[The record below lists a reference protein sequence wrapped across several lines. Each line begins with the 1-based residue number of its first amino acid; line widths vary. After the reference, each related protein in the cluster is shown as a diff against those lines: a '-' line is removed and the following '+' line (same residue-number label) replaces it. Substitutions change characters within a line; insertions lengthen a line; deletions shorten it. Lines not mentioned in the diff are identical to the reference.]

1 MKIKLI
7 WCLLCMSIVL
17 TGCSNKNFDNA
28 VNQGNEALANK
39 EYTKAEA
46 SFRLALAQKNDD
58 EIFKLNEQTNKI
70 IQILRYIEDNDFEK
84 ALKTYNEIEK
94 DGFANDLIKNDIK
107 EIKKEIDKLQKN
119 QNESKEEVKSKDDKM
134 EKKQGENE
142 NIKKDPIEKAKEA
155 IYSARELSSKKVK
168 LKYYPSSELG
178 TIISNDIKNKYY
190 VFGIENLADNT
201 NWDSY
206 LIVNKNSYE
215 VLDMDMYGNIQG
227 IQQNNM
233 ATETNYGRVEV
244 SSNQIEGGISAEKA
258 LNIIETAY
266 ASRFVYTGEH
276 GLNGIISDEIIYN
289 PNTGLEGYAY
299 LFAFREKATGLE
311 YIGEVYK
318 DGEYRLLC
326 SES

>member
-46 SFRLALAQKNDD
+46 SFRLALAEKNDD
-58 EIFKLNEQTNKI
+58 EIFKLNEQTNKM
-70 IQILRYIEDNDFEK
+70 IQILKYIEDKDFEK
-84 ALKTYNEIEK
+84 ASKICSEIEK
-94 DGFANDLIKNDIK
+94 DGFSNDLIKTDIK

-119 QNESKEEVKSKDDKM
+119 QNESKEEAKPKDDEI
-134 EKKQGENE
+134 EKKQDKNE
-142 NIKKDPIEKAKEA
+142 NTKKDPIEKAKEA
-155 IYSARELSSKKVK
+155 IYSSRGLSSKKVK
-168 LKYYPSSELG
+168 LKYYPSSDLG

-190 VFGIENLADNT
+190 VFGIENLSDNT
-201 NWDSY
+201 EWDSY

-227 IQQNNM
+227 NQSNNVS
-233 ATETNYGRVEV
+233 TGDNYGRVEV
-244 SSNQIEGGISAEKA
+244 ASNQIEGGISAKKA

-266 ASRFVYTGEH
+266 ASRFVYTGEF
-276 GLNGIISDEIIYN
+276 GLNGVISDEIIYN
-289 PNTGLEGYAY
+289 PNTGKEGYAY
-299 LFAFREKATGLE
+299 LFAFREKVTGIE
-311 YIGEVYK
+311 YVGEVYK